1 MAAMPP
7 PTTASSNFQSAS
19 NSFNALPLAVEKHGT
34 ESGREG
40 MRCGDAFESTQGL
53 QIPHYLLSY
62 RNAGDCAKS
71 GAWRM
76 HRIAQHANT
85 RHADFY
91 GVSCDERANSCRR
104 AAGDKVTGE
113 QCHHARNPAHQ
124 KGHGIHHERSAG
136 RLAESAIDV
145 RLDQDVARIELRFNV
160 WSDGAKRVKSFGAG
174 ELHIAL
180 LQVARSDVVDTG
192 VTQDIGKRVGIVVE
206 MSALLAE
213 HEGELGIVI
222 GKECAHLDDDANSL
236 SYVLGYTCVNDV
248 TARDLQ
254 KSDVQFTRA
263 KGFDT
268 FCPVGPHIE
277 TQLDPRNILV
287 ETYVNGGLRQSAST
301 SLMVYPVAFL
311 VRWISRMM
319 TLFPG
324 DLIASGTPAGVGP
337 LVA

>member
-1 MAAMPP
+1 MRFCRFLP
-7 PTTASSNFQSAS
+7 PTKSHGYPESCYGLLEGETVRKIDAPPWRKRAAS
-19 NSFNALPLAVEKHGT
+19 NQAWPLNE
-34 ESGREG
+34 
-40 MRCGDAFESTQGL
+40 
-53 QIPHYLLSY
+53 
-62 RNAGDCAKS
+62 
-71 GAWRM
+71 
-76 HRIAQHANT
+76 
-85 RHADFY
+85 
-91 GVSCDERANSCRR
+91 CR
-104 AAGDKVTGE
+104 
-113 QCHHARNPAHQ
+113 
-124 KGHGIHHERSAG
+124 
-136 RLAESAIDV
+136 
-145 RLDQDVARIELRFNV
+145 
-160 WSDGAKRVKSFGAG
+160 
-174 ELHIAL
+174 
-180 LQVARSDVVDTG
+180 
-192 VTQDIGKRVGIVVE
+192 
-206 MSALLAE
+206 LLAPVSPSKIVCVGRNYAAHAAEFGNEVPKEPLIFLKPPSSIVGPEEPIILTRYSNRVE

-337 LVA
+337 LVAGDSVEVRVAGVGVLRNPVHPPRP